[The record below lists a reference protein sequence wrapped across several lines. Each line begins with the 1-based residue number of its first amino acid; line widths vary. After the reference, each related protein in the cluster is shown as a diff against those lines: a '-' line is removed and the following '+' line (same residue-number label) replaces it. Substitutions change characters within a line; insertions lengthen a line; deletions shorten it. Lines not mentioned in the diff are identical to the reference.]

1 MNSHLIAGPAQIGS
15 SGKAVSRLKALV
27 DAAASRP
34 GLEAADTNVLSI
46 SGGKDST
53 ALLLLARELDV
64 PNLQAVFCDTGHE
77 HPVTYA
83 YVDYLQATLGLEIQR
98 IRADFSSQ
106 MANKREYIARRWPA
120 DLMAGVPEVP
130 GYWFRND
137 LEGCD
142 SESDFPPAAPM
153 PSRAP
158 VNIYAPHAFMCWNWM
173 PARRAVE
180 PLTEERAAEVC
191 AAAIAMLQPTGIPFL
206 DLCLWKGRSPS
217 TKTRFC
223 TQELK
228 VFPIQKQVFEPLLAL
243 HTTQDVYSWQGV
255 RADESL
261 ARSKLPMQDE
271 VGNGLINYRPLLH
284 WSAADVFNMHRRHGI
299 RWNPLYEDG
308 MSRVGCMPCVNERK
322 EGLAN
327 INRRYPEVIQRI
339 TRWEQAVSIASKRG
353 SATLFTAV
361 IDPTVL
367 ASDDISHQTHGI
379 ERMVEWS
386 MTARGGRQ
394 FDLLAAAD
402 DGKACSSAY
411 GLCE

>member
-1 MNSHLIAGPAQIGS
+1 MTMMMTPLAGRIHD
-15 SGKAVSRLKALV
+15 LV
-27 DAAASRP
+27 AATCRIT
-34 GLEAADTNVLSI
+34 GLDVTDTNVLSI

-53 ALLLLARELDV
+53 ALFLLARELDV
-64 PNLQAVFCDTGHE
+64 PNLMAVFCDTGHE

-83 YVDYLQATLGLEIQR
+83 YVDYLQTTLGLEIRR
-98 IRADFSSQ
+98 IRADFTSQ
-106 MANKREYIARRWPA
+106 MAHKREYIAKRWPT
-120 DLMAGVPEVP
+120 DLMAGVPELP
-130 GYWFRND
+130 GHWFRND

-142 SESDFPPAAPM
+142 SESDFPPRAPM
-153 PSRAP
+153 PTRSP
-158 VNIYAPHAFMCWNWM
+158 VNIYAPHSYMCWSWM
-173 PARRAVE
+173 PARRAIA
-180 PLTEERAAEVC
+180 PLTDEQAAKVC
-191 AAAIAMLQPTGIPFL
+191 EAAIAMLQPTGIPFL
-206 DLCLWKGRSPS
+206 DLCLWKGRFPS
-217 TKTRFC
+217 TKARFC

-228 VFPIQKQVFEPLLAL
+228 VFPIQKQVFEPLMAA

-271 VGNGLINYRPLLH
+271 VGNGLFNYRPLLH
-284 WSAADVFNMHRRHGI
+284 WSAADVFDMHRRHGI
-299 RWNPLYEDG
+299 KWNPLYEDG

-322 EGLAN
+322 GGLAN
-327 INRRYPEVIQRI
+327 INRRYPEVIERI
-339 TRWEQAVSIASKRG
+339 SRWEQAVSVASKWG

-361 IDPTVL
+361 TDPTVL
-367 ASDDISHQTHGI
+367 SSDEISHETHGI

>member
-1 MNSHLIAGPAQIGS
+1 MNSHRIAGPAQIGS

-120 DLMAGVPEVP
+120 DLMAGAPEVP

-158 VNIYAPHAFMCWNWM
+158 VNIYAPHAFMCWN
-173 PARRAVE
+173 
-180 PLTEERAAEVC
+180 
-191 AAAIAMLQPTGIPFL
+191 
-206 DLCLWKGRSPS
+206 
-217 TKTRFC
+217 
-223 TQELK
+223 
-228 VFPIQKQVFEPLLAL
+228 
-243 HTTQDVYSWQGV
+243 
-255 RADESL
+255 
-261 ARSKLPMQDE
+261 
-271 VGNGLINYRPLLH
+271 
-284 WSAADVFNMHRRHGI
+284 
-299 RWNPLYEDG
+299 
-308 MSRVGCMPCVNERK
+308 
-322 EGLAN
+322 
-327 INRRYPEVIQRI
+327 
-339 TRWEQAVSIASKRG
+339 
-353 SATLFTAV
+353 
-361 IDPTVL
+361 
-367 ASDDISHQTHGI
+367 
-379 ERMVEWS
+379 
-386 MTARGGRQ
+386 
-394 FDLLAAAD
+394 
-402 DGKACSSAY
+402 
-411 GLCE
+411 